1 MDIALEE
8 TMPRQEVLI
17 LAVTKM
23 LSGVCTAGM
32 TTERDPVTG
41 LKWVRP
47 VKDFGTLLLGDL
59 TGRRGT
65 VICPFD
71 VVELKLVKPR
81 TDPPHV
87 EDWVTDF
94 VRHRPRI
101 VRRLEGERRADFLSK
116 YLDENPHEVLAGRSR
131 SLCLVQPDQ
140 VKASFSL
147 DAYSGKYEARLAFT
161 LGAEAYLGS
170 MRKGGLPVTDVKWR
184 ALGREW
190 LGGGGRLDYEEDELR
205 DRLDVEDFYLAL
217 GLSRSY
223 KGEYWLLVLG
233 VHTVP
238 DYEMEVDYGNL

>member
-1 MDIALEE
+1 
-8 TMPRQEVLI
+8 MPGQKVLI
-17 LAVTKM
+17 LVVTKM

-32 TTERDPVTG
+32 TTERAPVTG

-59 TGRRGT
+59 TERRGT
-65 VICPFD
+65 VIRPFD
-71 VVELKLVKPR
+71 VVELDLVKPCPDR
-81 TDPPHV
+81 PHV

-101 VRRLEGERRADFLSK
+101 MRRLEGEKRANFLNK
-116 YLDENPHEVLAGRSR
+116 YLDENPHEVLAGHSR
-131 SLCLVQPDQ
+131 SLCLVKPDQ

-170 MRKGGLPVTDVKWR
+170 MRKGGLPVTAVKWR
-184 ALGREW
+184 ALGRKW
-190 LGGGGRLDYEEDELR
+190 LGGSGGRLNCDQDELR
-205 DRLDVEDFYLAL
+205 DRLGVDDFYLTL

-223 KGEYWLLVLG
+223 EGQYWLLVLG

-238 DYEMEVDYGNL
+238 DYEVEIDYDNL

>member
-1 MDIALEE
+1 
-8 TMPRQEVLI
+8 MPTQEVLI

-59 TGRRGT
+59 TDRRGK
-65 VICPFD
+65 VIRPFD
-71 VVELKLVKPR
+71 VVELNLVKPR
-81 TDPPHV
+81 PDPPHV
-87 EDWVTDF
+87 EDRVTEF

-116 YLDENPHEVLAGRSR
+116 YLDGNPYEVLAGHSR
-131 SLCLVQPDQ
+131 SLCLVKPDQ

-170 MRKGGLPVTDVKWR
+170 MRKGGLAVTDIKWR

-190 LGGGGRLDYEEDELR
+190 LGDGGGRLGYDEDELR
-205 DRLDVEDFYLAL
+205 DRLSAEEFYLTL

-223 KGEYWLLVLG
+223 QDEYWLLVLG

-238 DYEMEVDYGNL
+238 DYEVEIDYDNL

>member
-1 MDIALEE
+1 MDIAWEE

-94 VRHRPRI
+94 VRHRPCI
-101 VRRLEGERRADFLSK
+101 VRQLEGERRANFLSK
-116 YLDENPHEVLAGRSR
+116 YLDENPHEVLDRRSR
-131 SLCLVQPDQ
+131 SLCLVKPNQ

-161 LGAEAYLGS
+161 LGAQAYRGS
-170 MRKGGLPVTDVKWR
+170 MRKGGQPVTDVKWR

-190 LGGGGRLDYEEDELR
+190 LGSGGRLDYEEDELR
-205 DRLDVEDFYLAL
+205 DRLGVEDFYLAL

-238 DYEMEVDYGNL
+238 DYEVEVDYGNL

>member
-1 MDIALEE
+1 
-8 TMPRQEVLI
+8 MPRQEVLI

-23 LSGVCTAGM
+23 LSGVCIAGM

-59 TGRRGT
+59 TDQRGT
-65 VICPFD
+65 VIHPFD
-71 VVELKLVKPR
+71 VVELNLVKPHP
-81 TDPPHV
+81 DPPHV

-101 VRRLEGERRADFLSK
+101 VRRLEGEGRADFLSK
-116 YLDENPHEVLAGRSR
+116 YLDENSHEVLAGHSR
-131 SLCLVQPDQ
+131 SLCLVKPDQ
-140 VKASFSL
+140 VKASFIL
-147 DAYSGKYEARLAFT
+147 DAYSGKYEARLAFS

-190 LGGGGRLDYEEDELR
+190 LGDKGGRLNCDEGELR
-205 DRLDVEDFYLAL
+205 DKLGVEDFYLAL
-217 GLSRSY
+217 GLSRPF
-223 KGEYWLLVLG
+223 KDEYWLLVLG

-238 DYEMEVDYGNL
+238 DYEVEIDYDNL

>member
-1 MDIALEE
+1 
-8 TMPRQEVLI
+8 MPRQEVLI

-32 TTERDPVTG
+32 TTEQVPVTG

-59 TGRRGT
+59 TDRRGT
-65 VICPFD
+65 VIRPFD
-71 VVELKLVKPR
+71 VVELHLVKPHPN
-81 TDPPHV
+81 PPHV

-101 VRRLEGERRADFLSK
+101 MRQLEGERRADFLSK
-116 YLDENPHEVLAGRSR
+116 YLDGNPHEVLAGHSR
-131 SLCLVQPDQ
+131 SLCLVKPDQ

-161 LGAEAYLGS
+161 LGAE
-170 MRKGGLPVTDVKWR
+170 
-184 ALGREW
+184 GREW
-190 LGGGGRLDYEEDELR
+190 QSESGGRLDCDEDVLQ
-205 DRLDVEDFYLAL
+205 DRLGVEDFYLAL

-223 KGEYWLLVLG
+223 EGEYWLLILG
-233 VHTVP
+233 VHTLP
-238 DYEMEVDYGNL
+238 DYAVKIDYDNL

>member
-1 MDIALEE
+1 
-8 TMPRQEVLI
+8 MPRQEVLI

-32 TTERDPVTG
+32 TGERDPVTG
-41 LKWVRP
+41 LKWLRP

-59 TGRRGT
+59 TDQRGT
-65 VICPFD
+65 VIRPFD
-71 VVELKLVKPR
+71 VVELNLVKPR

-101 VRRLEGERRADFLSK
+101 VRRLEGERRTNFLSK
-116 YLDENPHEVLAGRSR
+116 YLDGNPHEVLAGHSR
-131 SLCLVQPDQ
+131 SLCLVKPDQ

-190 LGGGGRLDYEEDELR
+190 LGGSGGRLDCDEDELR
-205 DRLDVEDFYLAL
+205 DKLGVDGFYLAL

-223 KGEYWLLVLG
+223 QGEYWLLVLG

-238 DYEMEVDYGNL
+238 DYEVGIDYDNL

>member
-1 MDIALEE
+1 
-8 TMPRQEVLI
+8 MPIQEVLI

-32 TTERDPVTG
+32 TTERAPVTG

-59 TGRRGT
+59 TDRRGT

-71 VVELKLVKPR
+71 VVELDLVRPH

-94 VRHRPRI
+94 VRHRPRV
-101 VRRLEGERRADFLSK
+101 VRRLEGEKRADFLGK
-116 YLDENPHEVLAGRSR
+116 YLDENPHEVLAGHSR
-131 SLCLVQPDQ
+131 SLCLVKPDQ
-140 VKASFSL
+140 VRASFSL
-147 DAYSGKYEARLAFT
+147 DAYSGKYEARLAFA
-161 LGAEAYLGS
+161 LDAEAYPRS

-190 LGGGGRLDYEEDELR
+190 LSDSGGRLDCDEDELR
-205 DRLDVEDFYLAL
+205 DRLGVEEFYLAL

-223 KGEYWLLVLG
+223 QGEYWLLVLG

-238 DYEMEVDYGNL
+238 DYEVEIDYDNL

>member
-1 MDIALEE
+1 
-8 TMPRQEVLI
+8 MPRQEVLI

-32 TTERDPVTG
+32 TTERAPITG

-59 TGRRGT
+59 TDQSGT
-65 VICPFD
+65 VIRPFD
-71 VVELKLVKPR
+71 VVELNLVKPR

-116 YLDENPHEVLAGRSR
+116 YLDGNPHEVLAEYSR
-131 SLCLVQPDQ
+131 SLCLVKPDQ

-147 DAYSGKYEARLAFT
+147 DAYSGKYEVRLALT

-170 MRKGGLPVTDVKWR
+170 MRKGGLPVTDIKWR
-184 ALGREW
+184 ALGRKW
-190 LGGGGRLDYEEDELR
+190 LGDGGGRLDYDEDELR
-205 DRLDVEDFYLAL
+205 DRLGVADLNLVL

-223 KGEYWLLVLG
+223 QGEYWLLVLG

-238 DYEMEVDYGNL
+238 DYEVKIAYDNL

>member
-1 MDIALEE
+1 
-8 TMPRQEVLI
+8 MPRQEILI

-59 TGRRGT
+59 TDRRGT
-65 VICPFD
+65 VIRPFD
-71 VVELKLVKPR
+71 VVELNLVKPCP
-81 TDPPHV
+81 DPPHV
-87 EDWVTDF
+87 EDWVTEF

-116 YLDENPHEVLAGRSR
+116 YLDENPHEVLAGHSR
-131 SLCLVQPDQ
+131 SLCLVKPDQ
-140 VKASFSL
+140 VKASFGL

-170 MRKGGLPVTDVKWR
+170 MQKGGLPVTDVKWR
-184 ALGREW
+184 ALGQEW
-190 LGGGGRLDYEEDELR
+190 LSGGGQLDYDEDELR

-217 GLSRSY
+217 GLSRPF
-223 KGEYWLLVLG
+223 KDEYWLLVLG

>member
-1 MDIALEE
+1 
-8 TMPRQEVLI
+8 MPRQEVLV
-17 LAVTKM
+17 LAMTKM

-32 TTERDPVTG
+32 TTEQAPVTG

-59 TGRRGT
+59 TDRRGT
-65 VICPFD
+65 VIRPFD
-71 VVELKLVKPR
+71 VVELNLVKPHP
-81 TDPPHV
+81 DPPHV

-94 VRHRPRI
+94 VRHRPCI
-101 VRRLEGERRADFLSK
+101 VRQLEGERRANFLSK

-131 SLCLVQPDQ
+131 SLCLVKPDQ

-161 LGAEAYLGS
+161 LGAETYPGS

-190 LGGGGRLDYEEDELR
+190 LGDSGGRLDCEEGELQ
-205 DRLDVEDFYLAL
+205 DRLGVEDVYLAL

>member
-1 MDIALEE
+1 
-8 TMPRQEVLI
+8 MPRQEVLI

-32 TTERDPVTG
+32 TTERVPVTG

-59 TGRRGT
+59 TDRRGT

-71 VVELKLVKPR
+71 VVELYLVKPHP
-81 TDPPHV
+81 DPPHV

-116 YLDENPHEVLAGRSR
+116 YLDENPHEVLAGHSR
-131 SLCLVQPDQ
+131 SLCLVKPDQ

-190 LGGGGRLDYEEDELR
+190 LGDRGGRLDCDEGELR
-205 DRLDVEDFYLAL
+205 DRLGVADLNLVL

-223 KGEYWLLVLG
+223 EGEYWLLVLG

-238 DYEMEVDYGNL
+238 DYEVQIDYDNL

>member
-1 MDIALEE
+1 
-8 TMPRQEVLI
+8 MPTQEVLI

-32 TTERDPVTG
+32 TTKRIPVTG

-59 TGRRGT
+59 TDQRGT
-65 VICPFD
+65 VIRPFD
-71 VVELKLVKPR
+71 VVELNLVKPR
-81 TDPPHV
+81 PDPPHV
-87 EDWVTDF
+87 EDWVTEF

-101 VRRLEGERRADFLSK
+101 VRRLEGERRADFLGK
-116 YLDENPHEVLAGRSR
+116 YLDGNPYEVLAGHSR
-131 SLCLVQPDQ
+131 SLCLVKPDQ

-170 MRKGGLPVTDVKWR
+170 MRKGGLAVTDIKWR

-190 LGGGGRLDYEEDELR
+190 LGEGGGRLDCDEGELQNRLGVEE
-205 DRLDVEDFYLAL
+205 FYLTL

-223 KGEYWLLVLG
+223 EGEYWLLVLG

-238 DYEMEVDYGNL
+238 DYEVEIDYDNL

>member
-1 MDIALEE
+1 
-8 TMPRQEVLI
+8 MPRQEVLI

-32 TTERDPVTG
+32 TTERAPVTG

-59 TGRRGT
+59 TDRRGT
-65 VICPFD
+65 VIRSFD
-71 VVELKLVKPR
+71 VVELQLVKPH

-116 YLDENPHEVLAGRSR
+116 YLDENPHEVLARHSR
-131 SLCLVQPDQ
+131 SLCLVKPDQ
-140 VKASFSL
+140 VKASFGL
-147 DAYSGKYEARLAFT
+147 DAYSGKYEARLAFS
-161 LGAEAYLGS
+161 LDAEAYPGS

-190 LGGGGRLDYEEDELR
+190 LGDSGGRLNCEEGHLR
-205 DRLDVEDFYLAL
+205 DRLGVEDFYLTL

-223 KGEYWLLVLG
+223 QGEYWLLVLG

-238 DYEMEVDYGNL
+238 DYEVEIDYDNL

>member
-1 MDIALEE
+1 ML
-8 TMPRQEVLI
+8 TQEVLI

-59 TGRRGT
+59 TDRHGM
-65 VICPFD
+65 VIRPFD
-71 VVELKLVKPR
+71 VVELYLVKPR
-81 TDPPHV
+81 PDPPHV
-87 EDWVTDF
+87 EDWVTDL

-116 YLDENPHEVLAGRSR
+116 YLDKNPHEVLARRSR
-131 SLCLVQPDQ
+131 SLCLVKPDQ

-147 DAYSGKYEARLAFT
+147 DAYSGQYEARLAFS

-190 LGGGGRLDYEEDELR
+190 LGEGGGRLDCDEGELR
-205 DRLDVEDFYLAL
+205 DRLGVEGFYLAL

-223 KGEYWLLVLG
+223 EGEYWLLVLG

-238 DYEMEVDYGNL
+238 DYDVEINYENL